1 MSRIRRSF
9 WRAREHLQ
17 GAGESHQDV
26 DEALPRSLHPEL
38 HQDFAGHTEPP
49 KGAGESRSS
58 WAQATEK
65 FCFHPSE
72 LCCGSGAVRR
82 PSPPHVE
89 ERNASASSRTSQL
102 DALLSHVWKELQE
115 CDKNEPLLPGE
126 EEETPL
132 PEGSLSRRA
141 DTDRIPERLNETQ
154 SRARVADPGVVLRFC
169 FSSRLCSGADFWE
182 PDPEPRGAR
191 LRPSAVVPLMQSRNV
206 NDDEGRQETNAA

>member
-1 MSRIRRSF
+1 MARNRRSF

-102 DALLSHVWKELQE
+102 DALLSHVF
-115 CDKNEPLLPGE
+115 G
-126 EEETPL
+126 
-132 PEGSLSRRA
+132 R
-141 DTDRIPERLNETQ
+141 
-154 SRARVADPGVVLRFC
+154 
-169 FSSRLCSGADFWE
+169 SSRNAIKTSPFSQGRRRKRLFPKAPCHVGLIPIGFQSDLTRRSRE
-182 PDPEPRGAR
+182 PVLLTPGSSFGSVSRLGFAPALIFGNLIPSLVARG
-191 LRPSAVVPLMQSRNV
+191 
-206 NDDEGRQETNAA
+206 

>member
-1 MSRIRRSF
+1 MARNRRSF

-58 WAQATEK
+58 WAQAAEK

-82 PSPPHVE
+82 PSPPHIE
-89 ERNASASSRTSQL
+89 ERSAPASSRTSQL
-102 DALLSHVWKELQE
+102 DALLSHVF
-115 CDKNEPLLPGE
+115 G
-126 EEETPL
+126 
-132 PEGSLSRRA
+132 R
-141 DTDRIPERLNETQ
+141 
-154 SRARVADPGVVLRFC
+154 
-169 FSSRLCSGADFWE
+169 SSRNAIKTSPFSQGRRRKRLFPKAPCHVGLIPIGFQSDLTRRSRE
-182 PDPEPRGAR
+182 PALLTPGSSFGSVSRLGFAPALILGNLIPSLVARG
-191 LRPSAVVPLMQSRNV
+191 
-206 NDDEGRQETNAA
+206 